1 MRNTLQSAEG
11 WVSEA
16 LTYALE
22 TEAVKTLAH
31 KLITAHDVL
40 DAVMAGDTADEL
52 QPHIVHLSVGERQ
65 VLLTK
70 VQQLREQIAAVCL
83 QRAQEIDRLLTNN
96 TPTVTPVPQER
107 TGAPKTRPSLKQP
120 PFSRTVFTPE
130 ESAST

>member
-1 MRNTLQSAEG
+1 LRNTLRSAEG

-22 TEAVKTLAH
+22 TEAVKNTLAH

-52 QPHIVHLSVGERQ
+52 QPDIVHLSVGERQ

-70 VQQLREQIAAVCL
+70 AQQLREQIAAVCL

-96 TPTVTPVPQER
+96 TPTVTPVPQ
-107 TGAPKTRPSLKQP
+107 
-120 PFSRTVFTPE
+120 
-130 ESAST
+130 